1 MRIRSLTLSNFRC
14 FGANPGTV
22 IFADLTAFIGV
33 NGAGKTAALQ
43 ALVRLFGAL
52 AADRRLTRADFYV
65 PPGEEA
71 DEEPEELSLFL
82 EARLEF
88 PELAEGQVGA
98 VPQCFN
104 QMIVE
109 APGEVPFCRVRLEAI
124 WRKSH
129 QPEGEI
135 EETLSW
141 VRTAAAEVDD
151 DDKVK
156 MDTFDR
162 ARIQVLYVPA
172 SRDPARHLR
181 QVAGSLIHPLLKA
194 VQWTDATRETA
205 VQAAESVQTAFR
217 GEDGVQEIEAAIGQ
231 QWKALHDFA
240 AYQDV
245 RLEPLSSRFED
256 LLRQVEAIFRPG
268 ENARAQPLERLS
280 DGLRSLFYFSLVGA
294 RFAIEQAA
302 RDAAAAGKEAPTLE
316 FDEGSLPAL
325 TVFAVEEPEN
335 HLAPHYLGRILA
347 LLHDMAERPNAQ
359 VLLSSQS
366 PAILS
371 RVAPEQV
378 RHFRLNENNG
388 TAGVRP
394 IRLPAADA
402 GEVYKYVKEA
412 VRAYPELYFASL
424 VVLCE
429 GDSEEIVL
437 PRLAT
442 ALGLPLDRRFVSVVP
457 LGGRHV
463 NHFWRLLHDLGIP
476 FVTLL
481 DLDRERGGGGW
492 GRIHYACVQALT
504 FRPLL
509 RSQLLR
515 DPEDQSHVLTNEELA
530 ELADRDVADADG
542 MAAWIQHLERS
553 DIFFSAPLDLDFLML
568 QAFPDEYHA
577 TAHDG
582 GGPQIP
588 AAANAYAQRVSRACR
603 AVLKVE
609 GGDGETYRDDEKRAF
624 IWYSYLFLGREKPS
638 THLLALNQLE
648 DDELG
653 VGAPDVLGRLINR
666 IEHKINP
673 PAAQL

>member
-1 MRIRSLTLSNFRC
+1 MRIRALTFSNFQC
-14 FGANPGTV
+14 FGPDPTTLN
-22 IFADLTAFIGV
+22 FDDLTAFIGA
-33 NGAGKTAALQ
+33 NGAGKTAALE
-43 ALVRLFGAL
+43 ALVRLFGSIPAE
-52 AADRRLTRADFYV
+52 RRLTLADFHV
-65 PPGEEA
+65 PPAVED
-71 DEEPEELSLFL
+71 DEEPEKLTLYL

-98 VPQCFN
+98 VPGCFN

-109 APGEVPFCRVRLEAI
+109 APGAVPFCRVRLDAT
-124 WRKSH
+124 WRTSH

-141 VRTAAAEVDD
+141 VLTADDEVKD

-156 MDTFDR
+156 MDSFDR

-172 SRDPARHLR
+172 SRDPARHLHK
-181 QVAGSLIHPLLKA
+181 VAGSLIHPLLRA
-194 VQWTDATRETA
+194 VRWSDETRQTA
-205 VQAAESVQTAFR
+205 KKAAESVQAAFR
-217 GEDGVQEIEAAIGQ
+217 GEEGVQQIEAAIGE
-231 QWKALHDFA
+231 QWRALHEFA

-245 RLEPLSSRFED
+245 HLQPLSARFED
-256 LLRQVEAIFRPG
+256 LLRRVEAVFRPG
-268 ENARAQPLERLS
+268 ENARAQPLERVS
-280 DGLRSLFYFSLVGA
+280 DGLRSLFYFSLVAA

-302 RDAAAAGKEAPTLE
+302 RVAAAASGEAPTLE
-316 FDEGSLPAL
+316 FDESALPAL

-347 LLHDMAERPNAQ
+347 LLHDMAGRPNAQ

-366 PAILS
+366 PAILN

-378 RHFRLNENNG
+378 RHFRLDEIHG
-388 TAGVRP
+388 TAAVRA
-394 IRLPAADA
+394 IRLPNANA

-463 NHFWRLLHDLGIP
+463 NHFWRLLRDLGIP

-481 DLDRERGGGGW
+481 DLDRERVGGGW
-492 GRIHYACVQALT
+492 GRIHYACTQALL

-509 RSQLLR
+509 RQRLLR
-515 DPEDQSHVLTNEELA
+515 DPEVENHVLSDAEFAALA
-530 ELADRDVADADG
+530 ERDVADG
-542 MAAWIQHLERS
+542 EGIAAWLLHLETF

-568 QAFPDEYHA
+568 QTFPDEYHA
-577 TAHDG
+577 TANDG
-582 GGPQIP
+582 AGPQIP
-588 AAANAYAQRVSRACR
+588 AEPQAYANRIRRACG
-603 AVLKVE
+603 AVLKPQ
-609 GGDGETYRDDEKRAF
+609 GGDGDTYTDEEKYDF
-624 IWYSYLFLGREKPS
+624 IWYSYLFIGRGKPS

-648 DDELG
+648 NDALG
-653 VGAPDVLGRLINR
+653 FGAPDVLGRLIQR
-666 IEHKINP
+666 IEQKVNP
-673 PAAQL
+673 PAPPQ